1 MFAPELSLS
10 VQERSM
16 LQKIRSPTLQRRM
29 GVPDSK
35 IFQAMS
41 PIEMRPVGCRRYGR
55 AVSSTDRP
63 AGRVKSYVDN
73 NGATLNKGEYCTQS
87 EHVNM
92 IIIINAYGSDKCAL
106 PGFVQKC
113 PKRVVLGCVI
123 CASAAQTPAQLRAR
137 PFG

>member
-1 MFAPELSLS
+1 MPE
-10 VQERSM
+10 
-16 LQKIRSPTLQRRM
+16 IRKSGLLRR
-29 GVPDSK
+29 
-35 IFQAMS
+35 
-41 PIEMRPVGCRRYGR
+41 
-55 AVSSTDRP
+55 T

-113 PKRVVLGCVI
+113 PKRLVLGCVI
-123 CASAAQTPAQLRAR
+123 CAPAARHPHNLERGLLVNSVFGCSTPSESSSNFVILTLQDVVYQFVRTVSGL
-137 PFG
+137 